1 MRDQCFIS
9 GGENTLKVW
18 RINPETR
25 KVYGMNVKVGK
36 IKRYINCIV
45 INNRDELAYCGT
57 ASGDIIKARYVSAIM
72 FFIFKIQYWKSC
84 YKNN

>member
-36 IKRYINCIV
+36 IKRSINCIV
-45 INNRDELAYCGT
+45 INNRDEVAYFGT
-57 ASGDIIKARYVSAIM
+57 SSGDIIKARYR
-72 FFIFKIQYWKSC
+72 FIIKGWQYKIK
-84 YKNN
+84 